1 MLLHPSRRKIKRLA
15 DLVGYEDALI
25 FAVFNDSPVADTIA
39 LLDGFN
45 EKLKNFRLHNVDRI
59 VEEEDGL
66 HIFIDSWKIY
76 NNRSIEGLLKKIVE
90 LRNQAKIDM
99 VKDGLERGV
108 LKKDANGEIVGDE
121 LIIKFCRKEIKEF
134 AF

>member
-1 MLLHPSRRKIKRLA
+1 MLLHPSRRKIKRLV

-25 FAVFNDSPVADTIA
+25 FVEFNTAPIKDTIA

-45 EKLKNFRLHNVDRI
+45 ERFKNFRLHNVERI

-66 HIFIDSWKIY
+66 HIFIESLKLYRNSSIPGLREKI
-76 NNRSIEGLLKKIVE
+76 RE
-90 LRNQAKIDM
+90 LYLQVQIDM
-99 VKDGLERGV
+99 VKDCLERGV
-108 LKKDANGEIVGDE
+108 LKKDKHGEIIGDK
-121 LIIKFCRKEIKEF
+121 IIKKWCRQAIKEF